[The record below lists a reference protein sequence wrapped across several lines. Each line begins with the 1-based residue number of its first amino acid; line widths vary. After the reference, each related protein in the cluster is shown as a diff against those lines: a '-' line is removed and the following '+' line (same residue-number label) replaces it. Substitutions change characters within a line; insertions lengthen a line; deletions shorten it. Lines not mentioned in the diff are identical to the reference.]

1 MTVNYGG
8 VQNNGTSYYSDK
20 LTLLEIIRN
29 LSDKVAG
36 FEKRIQDAEAL
47 SSKVVKEVDDKL
59 SAFRVEIYRALD
71 EGLKELRDYIDAGA
85 ANGVALDPVTG
96 AVMPIQKCLDSLYWA
111 LDLTGPFAK
120 NLDVDVSYY
129 NAEAFTMFTNIMA
142 DRNSDINK
150 NIQIGG
156 L

>member
-1 MTVNYGG
+1 MTTGFGG
-8 VQNNGTSYYSDK
+8 VQSNGTSYYSDK

-29 LSDKVAG
+29 LSEKVDG

-47 SSKVVKEVDDKL
+47 SGKVIKEVEEKL
-59 SAFRVEIYRALD
+59 ASFRVEIYRALD

-85 ANGVALDPVTG
+85 ADGVATDPVTG

-129 NAEAFTMFTNIMA
+129 NAEAFTTFTNIMA
-142 DRNSDINK
+142 DRNSDVNK